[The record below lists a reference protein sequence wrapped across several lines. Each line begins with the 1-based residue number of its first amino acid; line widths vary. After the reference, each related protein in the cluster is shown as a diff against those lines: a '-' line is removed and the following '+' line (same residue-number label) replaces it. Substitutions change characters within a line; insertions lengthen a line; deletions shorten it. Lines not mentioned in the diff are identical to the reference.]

1 MTPEEIIQL
10 ILSQRPEAKRE
21 TLLDKLCVAK
31 EKTGGLIADTTLL
44 RVIAAEFDVE
54 ITKETKHDHKLSI
67 GHLVSGLNN
76 VTVTGRVIAVM
87 PVKTFEGAKPGKF
100 ASTTIMDKDGV
111 VRVVLW
117 NEHAN
122 VVESGD
128 LRTGQIVRFSHGYT
142 KEDRDGKTELHASS
156 KSKVEINPE
165 NVKPQDYPSGIGK
178 FATKIKDM
186 VKTDK
191 CVNLKGTV
199 KQVFSSSTFTKQD
212 QTAGTVVRFVLA
224 DETGDV
230 SVVVWNEKAVEA
242 EKTLQKNAEVQLVN
256 GRVKTGLNGEAEIH
270 VDTSACMEV
279 FAAPKQLTKI
289 SLLDENLDGVNVE
302 GEVATLPTTKEITT
316 SKAETVMLTSFEL
329 KDETGTVWV
338 SAWRQHAKTAS
349 VLMMGEKIRVE
360 NAYVKKGYE
369 GKRELT
375 TKAASNLTRV

>member
-1 MTPEEIIQL
+1 MSTEEIIQL

-21 TLLDKLCVAK
+21 ALLEKLCAAK

-54 ITKETKHDHKLSI
+54 ITKETKQDHKLSI

-76 VTVTGRVIAVM
+76 VTVTGRVIAVT

-100 ASTTIMDKDGV
+100 ASATIMDKGGV

-122 VVESGD
+122 VVELGD
-128 LRTGQIVRFSHGYT
+128 LKTGQLVRFSHGYT

-165 NVKPQDYPSGIGK
+165 NVKPQDYPSNIGK
-178 FATKIKDM
+178 FATKIKDIA
-186 VKTDK
+186 KADK

-199 KQVFSSSTFTKQD
+199 KQVWSLSTFTKQD
-212 QTAGTVVRFVLA
+212 QTTGTVVHFVFS

-230 SVVVWNEKAVEA
+230 PVVVWNEKAVEV

-256 GRVKTGLNGEAEIH
+256 GRVKTGLNGEVEIH

-279 FAAPKQLTKI
+279 FASPKQLTKI
-289 SLLDENLDGVNVE
+289 ALLDENLDDVNVE
-302 GEVATLPTTKEITT
+302 GEVATLPATKEVTT

-329 KDETGTVWV
+329 KDETGAVWV

-349 VLMMGEKIRVE
+349 ALIRGDKIRLE
-360 NAYVKKGYE
+360 NVYVKKGYE
-369 GKRELT
+369 GKKEVT

>member
-21 TLLDKLCVAK
+21 TLLEKLCEAK

-44 RVIAAEFDVE
+44 RVIAAQFDVE

-67 GHLVSGLNN
+67 GHIVSGLNN
-76 VTVTGRVIAVM
+76 VTVTGRVIAVT

-117 NEHAN
+117 NDHAN

-165 NVKPQDYPSGIGK
+165 NVKPEDYPSGIGK

-212 QTAGTVVRFVLA
+212 QTVGTVVRFVFA

-230 SVVVWNEKAVEA
+230 PVVVWNEKAVEV
-242 EKTLQKNAEVQLVN
+242 EKSLQKNAEVQLVN
-256 GRVKTGLNGEAEIH
+256 GRVKTGLNGEVEIH

-302 GEVATLPTTKEITT
+302 GEVATLPTTREITT

-349 VLMMGEKIRVE
+349 ALMMGEKIRME

-369 GKRELT
+369 GKKELT